1 VEKQDTGSILHT
13 TPLDSCPISRTP
25 WTRPVETPSQ
35 WWTRQSVKTSSNQGQ
50 VTAEDIRTKIYH
62 TAPILH
68 LAVDGT
74 KTTPKAKRKAL
85 TSEFLQTNHV
95 VIQNLLYRPLSPL
108 LFFIQ
113 ARRTGFAALKWQAI
127 LGKTSLKYFTVILIT
142 CFLLC
147 LAFTLGPELACSG
160 GMGEIFEAFCVVQR
174 ALAMESCLWAR
185 YLNLVHVSF
194 IYVFYFR

>member
-1 VEKQDTGSILHT
+1 
-13 TPLDSCPISRTP
+13 
-25 WTRPVETPSQ
+25 
-35 WWTRQSVKTSSNQGQ
+35 
-50 VTAEDIRTKIYH
+50 
-62 TAPILH
+62 
-68 LAVDGT
+68 VDGT

-85 TSEFLQTNHV
+85 ASEFLLQTNHV
-95 VIQNLLYRPLSPL
+95 VIQNLLYRPLLPL

-127 LGKTSLKYFTVILIT
+127 LGKTSLKYFFTVILIT

-160 GMGEIFEAFCVVQR
+160 GMGGEIFEAFCVVQR

-185 YLNLVHVSF
+185 YLNLVHVSSL
-194 IYVFYFR
+194 YVFYFR